1 MRAWVAA
8 ESSPRERRVAL
19 TPEGAGKL
27 AQTGAEV
34 RVASGA
40 GRAAGLRDD
49 EYAEAGAQVVDGLAG
64 VASGDVVLRV
74 RPPRIVDGRDEL
86 DDLPDGAV
94 LIGFLDPLGS
104 PDVATRL
111 AARGI
116 TAYAMELIPR
126 ITRAQSMDALSSQA
140 NAAGYQAVLVAAEL
154 LPRFFP
160 MLMTAAGTVP
170 PARVLV
176 LGAGVAGLQ
185 AIATARRLGAVV
197 QGYDIRSAVKEQV
210 ESLGATYVGVQDEDA
225 ETEGGYAK
233 EQTEEQ
239 KVRAKEHLAQ
249 LVASAEVVI
258 TTAAVPGRRAPV
270 LIDRGMVERMHPGSV
285 IVDVAAETGGNCELT
300 RAGERVD
307 HGGVTIVG
315 LDDGASGVA
324 VDASRGYGRN
334 LLTLIKHLQGED
346 GIGYDPDD
354 EIAAACCV
362 THGGEIVNQRVR
374 EAVGA

>member
-1 MRAWVAA
+1 MRVWVAA
-8 ESSPRERRVAL
+8 ESAPRERRVAL
-19 TPEGAGKL
+19 TPEGVGKL
-27 AQTGAEV
+27 TQGGAEV
-34 RVASGA
+34 RVVRGA
-40 GRAAGLRDD
+40 GKRAGLRDD
-49 EYAEAGAQVVDGLAG
+49 EYSAAGAELVDGLAG
-64 VASGDVVLRV
+64 VRPGDVVLRV
-74 RPPRIVDGRDEL
+74 RPPAAANGRDEL
-86 DDLPDGAV
+86 GDLPEGAV

-104 PDVATRL
+104 PDVARRL
-111 AARGI
+111 ASRGV

-140 NAAGYQAVLVAAEL
+140 NAAGYQAALVAAEL

-170 PARVLV
+170 PAKVLV

-210 ESLGATYVGVQDEDA
+210 ESLGATYVGLQDEDA

-239 KVRAKEHLAQ
+239 KARAKEHLAQ
-249 LVASAEVVI
+249 LVAGAEVVI
-258 TTAAVPGRRAPV
+258 TTAAIPGRRAPI
-270 LIDRGMVERMHPGSV
+270 LIDRAMVERMHPGSV

-300 RAGERVD
+300 RPGERIE
-307 HGGVTIVG
+307 HAGVTIVG
-315 LDDGASGVA
+315 LDDGASGMA
-324 VDASRGYGRN
+324 VDASRTYGRN
-334 LLTLIKHLQGED
+334 LLTFLKHLEGES
-346 GIGYDPDD
+346 GVGYDPDD
-354 EIAAACCV
+354 EIAAASCV

-374 EAVGA
+374 EAAEA